1 MNQVETQAVRIF
13 ERRYLD
19 RVGEVELEEEVG
31 RWLEF
36 DYLPGEVDF
45 GDVEIIIV
53 DVAIVSR
60 HYVEV

>member
-19 RVGEVELEEEVG
+19 RVGKVELEEEVG